1 MKEKNIVILIPAYNP
16 TKDLISLTD
25 ELIKNKFT
33 VVVVNDGSNN
43 QAKKIFKKLNKNVIL
58 LKHKENMGKG
68 QALKTGF
75 KYILENIKCQGVI
88 TADADGQHL
97 FCDIVNI
104 ADYMNNDLSS
114 VVLGIRLQNKE
125 MLLKSRLGNS
135 ITRMVFKVAT
145 GKKVYDT
152 QTGLRG
158 IPFKYLQDFIN
169 IEGQRYEYEINM
181 LLYCARNNI
190 DFKEIKIHTVYID
203 NNKASSFNTVK
214 DSFKI
219 YKCIL
224 KNSDLLIGIL
234 FIISAIISFI
244 LDFLFVIAFN
254 KLTSSVP
261 NRDLALLIDVVLAR
275 IISSAFNFT
284 FNRNIVFKNKSNIFK
299 SLLQYYILATFTLL
313 LNYTFLDILTVRLFS
328 FDLVISKVFVEIL
341 LFIVNYI
348 IQKFIIFK
356 NNTLKS

>member
-43 QAKKIFKKLNKNVIL
+43 QTKKTFKKLNKNVIL

-104 ADYMNNDLSS
+104 ANYMEIDLSS

-190 DFKEIKIHTVYID
+190 AFKEIKIHTVYID
-203 NNKASSFNTVK
+203 NNKASSFNAVR

-224 KNSDLLIGIL
+224 KNSDLLI
-234 FIISAIISFI
+234 
-244 LDFLFVIAFN
+244 
-254 KLTSSVP
+254 
-261 NRDLALLIDVVLAR
+261 
-275 IISSAFNFT
+275 
-284 FNRNIVFKNKSNIFK
+284 
-299 SLLQYYILATFTLL
+299 
-313 LNYTFLDILTVRLFS
+313 
-328 FDLVISKVFVEIL
+328 
-341 LFIVNYI
+341 
-348 IQKFIIFK
+348 
-356 NNTLKS
+356 

>member
-43 QAKKIFKKLNKNVIL
+43 QTKKTFKKLNKNVIL
-58 LKHKENMGKG
+58 LKHSKNMGKG

-104 ADYMNNDLSS
+104 ANYMEIDLSS

-158 IPFKYLQDFIN
+158 IPFKYLQDFIS

>member
-1 MKEKNIVILIPAYNP
+1 MEI
-16 TKDLISLTD
+16 
-25 ELIKNKFT
+25 
-33 VVVVNDGSNN
+33 
-43 QAKKIFKKLNKNVIL
+43 
-58 LKHKENMGKG
+58 
-68 QALKTGF
+68 
-75 KYILENIKCQGVI
+75 
-88 TADADGQHL
+88 
-97 FCDIVNI
+97 
-104 ADYMNNDLSS
+104 DLSS

>member
-1 MKEKNIVILIPAYNP
+1 MKEENIVILIPAYNP

-43 QAKKIFKKLNKNVIL
+43 QTKKTFKKLNKNVIL

-104 ADYMNNDLSS
+104 ANYMEIDLSS

>member
-43 QAKKIFKKLNKNVIL
+43 QTKKTFKKLNKNVIL

-104 ADYMNNDLSS
+104 ANYMEIDLSS

>member
-104 ADYMNNDLSS
+104 ANYMEIDLSS

>member
-43 QAKKIFKKLNKNVIL
+43 QTKKTFKKLNKNVIL

-104 ADYMNNDLSS
+104 ANYMEIDLSS

-313 LNYTFLDILTVRLFS
+313 LNYTFLDILTVTLFS